1 MLLSTLWMVTVERQE
16 AVGGQPSGVDIPQK
30 VQTLDKAKAWAKA
43 CGFAMS
49 QA

>member
-1 MLLSTLWMVTVERQE
+1 MVTVERQE
-16 AVGGQPSGVDIPQK
+16 AVGDQPSDVDIPQK
-30 VQTLDKAKAWAKA
+30 VQISGKAKAWAKA